1 MSKSMSRDSSC
12 GKLPIRLIFCAVFVL
27 LFLIPAIS
35 FSVTEMSYDD
45 DTDLEFY
52 WTPATGNVS
61 YYDVYLFV
69 YDSPDAPEPS
79 GEDDYKWVDDTSDTH
94 GSSAPTRDRLYTL
107 DGIIVEYGKG
117 YQIQVA
123 AVDAS
128 NDAIKIVGRRSK
140 PSNIVWFRKPWDV
153 NMDGAVDLLDIE
165 IIGSNLGKSATPE
178 LDINRD
184 DAIDALDLALVGL
197 HFRERYGQS
206 GEILVA
212 ATPLSM
218 ETLALFNMPYYAFQN
233 YPNPCNPGT
242 WIPFMLASGGEVAV
256 TIYSTNGQLIRRL
269 ELGYR
274 DPGVYISKNRA
285 VYWDGSNEFG
295 EKVVS
300 GVYFYHLRSGHFSAI
315 RKISV
320 TR

>member
-1 MSKSMSRDSSC
+1 MFS
-12 GKLPIRLIFCAVFVL
+12 L
-27 LFLIPAIS
+27 LFLIPAVS
-35 FSVTEMSYDD
+35 LSVTEMSYDD
-45 DTDLEFY
+45 DTELEFY

-61 YYDVYLFV
+61 YYKVYLFV
-69 YDSPDAPEPS
+69 YDTPDDPVPS

-94 GSSAPTRDRLYTL
+94 GHSAPTRDRLYTL
-107 DGIIVEYGKG
+107 DRITVEYGKG

-123 AVDAS
+123 AVDDS
-128 NDAIKIVGRRSK
+128 NDANIIVGPRSE
-140 PSNIVWFRKPWDV
+140 PSNIVWFRRPWDV

-165 IIGSNLGKSATPE
+165 IIGSNMGKTSTPE

-184 DAIDALDLALVGL
+184 NAIDVLDLVLVGR
-197 HFRERYGQS
+197 HFGERYGQS

-285 VYWDGSNEFG
+285 AYWDGKNEAG
-295 EKVVS
+295 EEAAT
-300 GVYFYHLRSGHFSAI
+300 GVYFYHLRSGDFSAI
-315 RKISV
+315 RKTSV